1 MIRSMPFLI
10 VVISMTVAL
19 TIMLILATASLEIPN
34 IYAQNQ
40 LQNASGWGQSVL
52 PGGIPTL
59 FSFKAIK
66 QDGAVSGNFECFAVM
81 PDGNTMYVKG
91 TVTNLT
97 ISANG
102 TSVIISGPTTVTGF
116 GAGAGTFNAVASQTG
131 LKDGSRENGTLILT
145 TDVNGDGIQGN
156 MPDGSEGPFNE
167 KILKGSIKL
176 GS

>member
-1 MIRSMPFLI
+1 
-10 VVISMTVAL
+10 MTVAL

-116 GAGAGTFNAVASQTG
+116 GGGRGNFKAIVSPEGMGMNNLV
-131 LKDGSRENGTLILT
+131 LN
-145 TDVNGDGIQGN
+145 TDVNGNGVQPSIS
-156 MPDGSEGPFNE
+156 DGSEGPLKE
-167 KILKGSIKL
+167 KVVEFS
-176 GS
+176 SH